1 MYEPLIPAQPTVN
14 EHGVAEHPEY
24 NDVYHSLSGA
34 MGQADYVFL
43 DGNGLPDRWRRRAQF
58 TICETGFGLGNN
70 FLTTWYRWRQDA
82 QRSNKLHFVS
92 FEAHP
97 LYRADLKQQLQRTA
111 PELQLLANSLIQ
123 QWPDLLPGVH
133 RLEFDGGAVTLTLV
147 FGRIE
152 KTAALVDVQADAF
165 FLDGFSPRLNPA
177 MWTPFVFS
185 QLVRMAAP
193 AATLATW
200 CTAGAVRRAL
210 QNAGFILEKRP
221 GFAFKREMLMG
232 VLRSHLGRTYA
243 GQIPQK
249 VAVVGAGIVGAATA
263 HALAYRGLG
272 VSIYDPVFGS
282 EHDNAAFDL
291 GASHAGHDAVAMVPL
306 LARQDPP
313 RARLSRLGIALARL
327 RWQAWLGHE
336 WFAGAAVTAAKDAQ
350 DAIFLQQTLEQL
362 RFDPH
367 WVQWQSSQG
376 THAYPPA
383 EPQFIDMKH
392 GDSQFIDSQCV
403 GSSSET
409 AAVTAMVHP
418 PFGGLRFNRA
428 FTVRPAALIRKLLA
442 STAITPKAAQVTAVQ
457 PTTQGWMVHTST
469 GAEPFDAVILANAK
483 GAHALLDAWVD
494 DQSHPRFCSAGV
506 VQGQVGSYAA
516 SATSWPTD
524 GLMNG
529 PGYIL
534 NNRQGQ
540 VVLGSTYDR
549 TTQLL
554 SWSADSQTQI
564 EERMRPFLKA
574 HFPVE
579 TATGGWVG
587 ERLAV
592 RDHRPII
599 DQVASS
605 GGGLW
610 LATAMGSHGYSWAA
624 VAAEQIAA
632 QLCQEPRVL
641 TLDLKRSVA
650 LR

>member
-1 MYEPLIPAQPTVN
+1 MYEPLIPAQPTIN
-14 EHGVAEHPEY
+14 EHGVAEHPKY

-43 DGNGLPDRWRRRAQF
+43 DGNGLPDRWRGRAQF

-70 FLTTWYRWRQDA
+70 FLTAWYRWRQDA
-82 QRSNKLHFVS
+82 YRSHRLHFVS

-97 LYRADLKQQLQRTA
+97 LYRSDLKQQLQRTA
-111 PELQLLANSLIQ
+111 PELQLLADNLIQ

-133 RLEFDGGAVTLTLV
+133 RLEFDDGAVTLTLV

-152 KTAALVDVQADAF
+152 KTAALVDVHADAF

-232 VLRSHLGRTYA
+232 TLRSHLGRISA
-243 GQIPQK
+243 HQIPKK

-263 HALAYRGLG
+263 HALACRGLE
-272 VSIYDPVFGS
+272 VTIYDPVFSRG
-282 EHDNAAFDL
+282 HNNHTALDL

-327 RWQAWLGHE
+327 RWQAWLGQE

-350 DAIFLQQTLEQL
+350 DAVFLQQSLNAL
-362 RFDPH
+362 SFDSN
-367 WVQWQSSQG
+367 WVQWQPPLGANEQLSAESQLFDS
-376 THAYPPA
+376 P
-383 EPQFIDMKH
+383 FI
-392 GDSQFIDSQCV
+392 GSGSDS
-403 GSSSET
+403 GPT
-409 AAVTAMVHP
+409 AATAMIHP
-418 PFGGLRFNRA
+418 PWGGLRFNQA

-442 STAITPKAAQVTAVQ
+442 STAITPKAVQVAAVQ
-457 PTTQGWMVHTST
+457 PITQGWTVQTST
-469 GAEPFDAVILANAK
+469 GTESFDAVILANAR
-483 GAHALLDAWVD
+483 GAHELLKAWID
-494 DQSHPRFCSAGV
+494 EQSHPRFCAAGV

-516 SATSWPTD
+516 SATSWPAD
-524 GLMNG
+524 GMMNG

-540 VVLGSTYDR
+540 VVLGSTYER
-549 TTQLL
+549 TTQPLC
-554 SWSADSQTQI
+554 WSADSQKQI
-564 EERMRPFLKA
+564 EARMRPFLKA
-574 HFPVE
+574 HSPVE
-579 TATGGWVG
+579 EATGGWVG
-587 ERLAV
+587 ERLAM
-592 RDHRPII
+592 RDHRPVI
-599 DQVASS
+599 DQVAPS

-610 LATAMGSHGYSWAA
+610 LATAMGSHGFSWAA
-624 VAAEQIAA
+624 IAAEQIAA
-632 QLCQEPRVL
+632 QLCQEPGVL
-641 TLDLKRSVA
+641 TLDLRRCVA

>member
-14 EHGVAEHPEY
+14 EHGVAENPEY

-34 MGQADYVFL
+34 MGQADSVFL
-43 DGNGLPDRWRRRAQF
+43 DGNGLPERWRGRAQF

-70 FLTTWYRWRQDA
+70 FLTTWYRWRQDT
-82 QRSNKLHFVS
+82 QRSHKLHFVS

-97 LYRADLKQQLQRTA
+97 LYPTDLELQLQRTA
-111 PELQLLANSLIQ
+111 PELQPLAQKLIQ
-123 QWPDLLPGVH
+123 QWPHLLPGVH
-133 RLEFDGGAVTLTLV
+133 RLEFDGGDVTLTLV

-152 KTAALVDVQADAF
+152 KTASLVDVRADAF

-200 CTAGAVRRAL
+200 CTAGAVRRGL

-232 VLRSHLGRTYA
+232 QLRSHLGRSAT
-243 GQIPQK
+243 GQQPQK

-263 HALAYRGLG
+263 HALAHRGIQ
-272 VSIYDPVFGS
+272 VSVYDPVFAPAS
-282 EHDNAAFDL
+282 NNQMLDL
-291 GASHAGHDAVAMVPL
+291 GARHAGHDAVAMIPL
-306 LARQDPP
+306 IARQDPP
-313 RARLSRLGIALARL
+313 RARLSRLGIALAHM

-336 WFAGAAVTAAKDAQ
+336 WYAGAAVTAAKDPQ
-350 DAIFLQQTLEQL
+350 DAAFLQQTLAQL
-362 RFDPH
+362 CFDPH
-367 WVQWQSSQG
+367 WVQWQSAQ
-376 THAYPPA
+376 
-383 EPQFIDMKH
+383 
-392 GDSQFIDSQCV
+392 
-403 GSSSET
+403 
-409 AAVTAMVHP
+409 AAATNVTAQP

-428 FTVRPAALIRKLLA
+428 FTVQPAALIKKLLTSA
-442 STAITPKAAQVTAVQ
+442 TITPKAEQVTAVH
-457 PTTQGWMVHTST
+457 PALHGWVVHTA
-469 GAEPFDAVILANAK
+469 AESEQFDAVILANAR
-483 GAHALLDAWVD
+483 GARALLNDWVNE
-494 DQSHPRFCSAGV
+494 QNHPRFCAAGV

-524 GLMNG
+524 ELMNG

-534 NNRQGQ
+534 NNRHGR

-549 TTQLL
+549 TGKPLA
-554 SWSADSQTQI
+554 WSADSQAQI
-564 EERMRPFLKA
+564 EKRMQPFLQT

-579 TATGGWVG
+579 PSTGGWVG

-599 DQVASS
+599 DQVDPS

-610 LATAMGSHGYSWAA
+610 LATAMGSHGFSWAA

-632 QLCQEPRVL
+632 QLCQEPGVL